1 MPVGQAVI
9 ARTSGYPAAATA
21 SGAAFAAS
29 AASRSAS
36 ARSMTERNSSGVL
49 AARRASANSW
59 CMRSFDSWASISRWV
74 LFCPSGAAIMNMRSA
89 GASSGAFHSTPA
101 GTVMAASPGR
111 LTAEVF
117 ACGIAMPSPTAVE
130 NSASRARIAFL
141 YATVSLMLPEASW
154 RAISWSMASSWLL
167 AVAPTLIPS
176 GLSRSVIFTSDS
188 PLLRTGAPGAPNGAC
203 PRVGPACHAM
213 KAVEKR

>member
-1 MPVGQAVI
+1 
-9 ARTSGYPAAATA
+9 
-21 SGAAFAAS
+21 
-29 AASRSAS
+29 
-36 ARSMTERNSSGVL
+36 MTEQNSSGVL

-74 LFCPSGAAIMNMRSA
+74 LFWPSGAAIMNMRSA
-89 GASSGAFHSTPA
+89 GASSGALHSTPP

-111 LTAEVF
+111 LTAEVL
-117 ACGIAMPSPTAVE
+117 ACGIAMPSLTAVE

-141 YATVSLMLPEASW
+141 YATVSPMLPEASW

-176 GLSRSVIFTSDS
+176 GLSRSAIFASDS
-188 PLLRTGAPGAPNGAC
+188 PLLRAGAPGAPNGAGSVWNRRAM
-203 PRVGPACHAM
+203 PM